1 MADRT
6 ETADVVVVGCGPG
19 GAVLAYLLARSG
31 VDVALVERAATFER
45 EYRGFGWNP
54 GVVRLFDEMGV
65 LDDVRDL
72 AHETVTEGGFSLYGE
87 AVTVLDFD
95 LLDAEHP
102 YALMMEQPALLECLV
117 DRAGEYDGF
126 TFHPATTVTDLRT
139 DESGTVWGV
148 EAHDREADEEVT
160 FEAHCVVGADGRY
173 STVRAS
179 AGIDPGV
186 FDSPIDLVWFKLPGD
201 SVSAETQGQ
210 MGRGSIL
217 VSFGLGGGELQ
228 IGYLIRD
235 GEWPTI
241 REAGFDAFRERVAAV
256 DSQVGAAM
264 AAHLDGFGDTTL
276 LDVGPGIADVWT
288 RDGLLLLGDA
298 AHTASPIGAQGNPLA
313 VEDAVV
319 THDVLVRALGEATQE
334 REGEEERERKRSPS
348 GGQHAPSGEPWVL
361 SGGRLSEFEI
371 RRRSTVE
378 RVVALQRRAADNFA
392 FWLEY
397 GQYVPPWLVRDLAK
411 SFGWATPRSRRIQ
424 GLVESFAL
432 GDRSVSVVRSHFL
445 D

>member
-95 LLDAEHP
+95 LLDAKHP

-139 DESGTVWGV
+139 DESGTVRGV
-148 EAHDREADEEVT
+148 DAHDREVDEDVT
-160 FEAHCVVGADGRY
+160 FEGRCVVGADGRY

-186 FDSPIDLVWFKLPGD
+186 FDSPIDLVWFKLPGG
-201 SVSAETQGQ
+201 SVETDTQGQ
-210 MGRGSIL
+210 LGRGSIL

-235 GEWPTI
+235 GEWASI
-241 REAGFDAFRERVAAV
+241 RETGFDAFRERVAAV
-256 DSQVGAAM
+256 DPEVGAAM
-264 AAHLDGFGDTTL
+264 GDHLDGFGDTTL

-319 THDVLVRALGEATQE
+319 VHDVLVRALGEATQE
-334 REGEEERERKRSPS
+334 REGGQSRS
-348 GGQHAPSGEPWVL
+348 GDQWVL
-361 SGGRLSEFEI
+361 SSGRLSEFET
-371 RRRSTVE
+371 RRRPTVE
-378 RVVALQRRAADNFA
+378 RVIALQRRAADNFA
-392 FWLEY
+392 FWLDY
-397 GQYVPPWLVRDLAK
+397 GQCVPPWLVRSMAR
-411 SFGWATPRSRRIQ
+411 SFGWATPRSRLIQ

-432 GDRSVSVVRSHFL
+432 GDRSVSVVRSHFV